1 MESLEIE
8 NMSVSYQGKSV
19 LSQLSLTIPSKKMV
33 GIIGPNGAGKS
44 SLLKGIL
51 GLVPTKTG
59 RIFYNGEVVSK
70 QKNLIAY
77 VEQRQEIDLTFP
89 IDVFN
94 VVLLGTYPQ
103 LNFFKRPGKRQ
114 KEITWQALEKVDLT
128 AFAKRQI
135 SELSGGQLQRV
146 FIARALAQQA
156 PWLLLDEPFAGID
169 AASEKIIVELLKK
182 LRDEGKSI
190 VIVHHDLH
198 KIRDYFDEVILL
210 NHGVVAAGG
219 IEQVY
224 TSENMVKAYGDALIN
239 FNL

>member
-8 NMSVSYQGKSV
+8 NLSISYQGKSV

-51 GLVPTKTG
+51 GLVPNKTG
-59 RIFYNGEVVSK
+59 EIFYKGQAVNK

-103 LNFFKRPGKRQ
+103 LNFFKRPGNRQ
-114 KEITWQALEKVDLT
+114 KEIAWEALEKVDLT

-169 AASEKIIVELLKK
+169 AASEQIIVELLKK

-210 NHGVVAAGG
+210 NHGIVAAGE

-224 TSENMVKAYGDALIN
+224 TSENMVKAYGDALVN